1 MYKEDY
7 DRSRF
12 DSKDGDEVYSKPVRA
27 GKRTYFFD
35 VKTTRGNKD
44 YYLTITESKRRNNP
58 DGSFT
63 YDKHKIFLYKE
74 DFEKFSEGLAEI
86 IEYIKRNCFNGE
98 IPQHRADGD
107 PDIEFEDL

>member
-58 DGSFT
+58 DVRFT

-74 DFEKFSEGLAEI
+74 DFEKFSEGLADI
-86 IEYIKRNCFNGE
+86 IEYIKSNCFNGE
-98 IPQHRADGD
+98 IPQHRTDGD

>member
-63 YDKHKIFLYKE
+63 YDKHKIFLYK
-74 DFEKFSEGLAEI
+74 D
-86 IEYIKRNCFNGE
+86 IKSNCFNGE
-98 IPQHRADGD
+98 IPQHRTDGD